1 MLNNYYLS
9 MALFVSVFVMLFTA
23 YISWKR
29 RKIPIALK
37 LSLVMLAASVY
48 TFGYAHEVTL
58 SDLEGIKVCLM
69 VEYIGIPFIPPLWLL
84 MTLEYTGYRFTGK
97 WLYSILFVIPVLTLL
112 LQYTNDWH
120 QLFYKSISIDYSG
133 YFPMVYLKKG
143 PWYWVHIAYSYLSV
157 IGSIILLIVKY
168 LKESSLYRKQIIIL
182 VLGAFIPWL
191 LNLFTLLHSSKA
203 VLDLTPFGFLFTGI
217 LFHLAIYRLNFLK
230 ISPIAFEKIFKSMS
244 EGVIVMDFNNQIINY
259 NESAVTI
266 IPELKTGIKEEGDS
280 LNLFKNYPVISET
293 LQQSQMV
300 ETKFRL
306 QRKEVLKSYKL
317 ELTFIYNKKLLLGK
331 ILVITDITDFERN
344 IENLTQA
351 SAQLTALNTLKD
363 RLINVVAKDI
373 KEPLDMLL
381 NLSDILKSQDSN
393 GNNNQLI
400 SEIQKYV
407 NNIFLRVD
415 NMLEYFQNK
424 QTGIIYSPMEWKL
437 SKLAQ
442 EAVKTIREKAENK
455 NIGIHL
461 TIEDDLMVYAD
472 RGMLDIV
479 LRNLLSNAV
488 KFTDRNGSISIT
500 AEKEE
505 DFIIISIKDTG
516 IGMESEKVQLLFQDV
531 DASPSIG
538 TEGEV
543 GIGLGLLLC
552 SQIIKRNYGDI
563 WVDSTFGEG
572 SNFFIAI
579 PAAGERF
586 GFKKNITR

>member
-1 MLNNYYLS
+1 MVLFASML
-9 MALFVSVFVMLFTA
+9 VMLFTA
-23 YISWKR
+23 YTSWKR
-29 RKIPIALK
+29 RNIPIALK
-37 LSLVMLAASVY
+37 LSLLMLAASFY

-58 SDLEGIKVCLM
+58 SDLEGIKIWIM

-84 MTLEYTGYRFTGK
+84 MTLDYTGYRFKGK
-97 WLYSILFVIPVLTLL
+97 WLYGILFVIPVLTLL
-112 LQYTNDWH
+112 FNYTNDWH
-120 QLFYKSISIDYSG
+120 QLFYKSMSLDNSG
-133 YFPMVYLKKG
+133 YFLLVYLKKG
-143 PWYWVHIAYSYLSV
+143 PWYLVHIVYSYFLV
-157 IGSIILLIVKY
+157 IGSIILLIIKY
-168 LKESSLYRKQIIIL
+168 LKESSLYRKEIIIL
-182 VLGAFIPWL
+182 ILGAFIPWFL
-191 LNLFTLLHSSKA
+191 DILNLIRSSKA
-203 VLDLTPFGFLFTGI
+203 APDLTPFGFAITGV
-217 LFHLAIYRLNFLK
+217 LLNLAIYRLNLLK
-230 ISPIAFEKIFKSMS
+230 LSPIAFEKIFKSMS
-244 EGVIVMDFNNQIINY
+244 EGVIVMDSNNQIINY
-259 NESAVTI
+259 NESAVEI
-266 IPELKTGIKEEGDS
+266 IPELKAGMKAEGDS
-280 LNLFKNYPVISET
+280 RNLFKNYPVITET
-293 LQQSQMV
+293 LKQDQTA

-306 QRKEVLKSYKL
+306 QRKEVLKSYKIK
-317 ELTFIYNKKLLLGK
+317 LTFIYKKKFLLGK
-331 ILVITDITDFERN
+331 ILVLTDITDFERN
-344 IENLTQA
+344 MENLTQA
-351 SAQLTALNTLKD
+351 SAQLTALNILKD
-363 RLINVVAKDI
+363 RIINVVAKDI
-373 KEPLDMLL
+373 REPLDMLL
-381 NLSDILKSQDSN
+381 NLSDILKKQEIN
-393 GNNNQLI
+393 GNNKLLI

-437 SKLAQ
+437 SKLLQ

-455 NIGIHL
+455 NIGIYV
-461 TIEDDLMVYAD
+461 TIEDELMIYAD
-472 RGMLDIV
+472 RGMIDIV

-500 AEKEE
+500 AEKEN
-505 DFIIISIKDTG
+505 DFVIISVKDTG

-531 DASPSIG
+531 DSSPSIG